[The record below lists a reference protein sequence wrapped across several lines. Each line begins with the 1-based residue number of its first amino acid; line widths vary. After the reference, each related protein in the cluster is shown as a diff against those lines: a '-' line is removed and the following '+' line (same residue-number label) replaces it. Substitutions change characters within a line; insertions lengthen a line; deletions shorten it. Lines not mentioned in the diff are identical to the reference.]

1 MMKTFRL
8 SLFIILLLLL
18 LISGLAAGKAG
29 LAAEP
34 AWYEHSSLK
43 VTIETETKLY
53 EWEYENPDEFEY
65 EEGHTIWRGDQA
77 KQSFEHL
84 LTIIDLTKPVISD
97 HTAEKLSSKYEQ
109 IERITVTRIDSDN
122 CIQTWFWNKGEGTEE
137 ALS

>member
-1 MMKTFRL
+1 MKTIRV
-8 SLFIILLLLL
+8 SLFLTLLFLL
-18 LISGLAAGKAG
+18 LISGFAAGKTG
-29 LAAEP
+29 LAAEHT
-34 AWYEHSSLK
+34 WYNHSSLK

-97 HTAEKLSSKYEQ
+97 EAAEKLSSKYKQ
-109 IERITVTRIDSDN
+109 IERITVRRIDSDN
-122 CIQTWFWNKGEGTEE
+122 CIQTWFWNRGDKTEE